1 MVSADFIAP
10 IRRSKEIK
18 AVCAALHAETERGV
32 VRSFQEGKLR
42 VGRMNIDVCWADGR
56 ASRLRIDIEAATL
69 TFAALLTGAGAGSP
83 LYREMKA
90 LLRAAQTHQQAHHQG
105 HRHGQGD
112 GLHRLRIDPT
122 KAMLR
127 MTEQA
132 GKLSLG
138 IIVTSGEY
146 EYCTRRLISLARE
159 AFSVLPERHPL
170 ADGYR
175 SSALTSARSPEST
188 V

>member
-10 IRRSKEIK
+10 VRRSKEIK
-18 AVCAALHAETERGV
+18 AICAALNAETERGV

-42 VGRMNIDVCWADGR
+42 VGRMNIDVHWQDGR

-83 LYREMKA
+83 LYREMKT
-90 LLRAAQTHQQAHHQG
+90 LVRAAQSHHQAQG
-105 HRHGQGD
+105 HGG
-112 GLHRLRIDPT
+112 GLHSFRIDPA

-146 EYCTRRLISLARE
+146 EYCTRRLVSLARE
-159 AFSVLPERHPL
+159 AFSVLPERHTL
-170 ADGYR
+170 GDGYR
-175 SSALTSARSPEST
+175 PSALTSARSPEST